1 VDLSLS
7 VVLPVHNAETT
18 LTHNVY
24 ELLDV
29 LPEIATRFEVL
40 IVDDG
45 STDHTEEIAHE
56 LAHCYPQVH
65 VVRHARR
72 RGTNAAIQTGMTRT
86 TGDVVF
92 VHDESTPI
100 SASELRNLWSLRND
114 RELVMAR
121 AEMPCPFP
129 SPHVL
134 DRLSAWGDQMHNAP
148 AALGF
153 GGMQMIRREAAA
165 ELAATDMGQLSWG
178 AML

>member
-1 VDLSLS
+1 MDLSLS

-29 LPEIATRFEVL
+29 LPEIATRFEIL

-45 STDHTEEIAHE
+45 STDQTEEIAHE
-56 LAHCYPQVH
+56 LARSYPQVR

-72 RGTNAAIQTGMTRT
+72 RGASAAIQTGMTRT
-86 TGDVVF
+86 MGDVVF
-92 VHDESTPI
+92 VHDEATPI
-100 SASELRNLWSLRND
+100 RASELRSLWSMRND

-134 DRLSAWGDQMHNAP
+134 DRLSAWGDQMHDAP

-153 GGMQMIRREAAA
+153 AGMQMIRREAVE
-165 ELAATDMGQLSWG
+165 ELTAMEVGQLTWG